1 MLKVINSLL
10 FPFMGKQKKKKKRA
24 EIRTQTIA
32 GPSIEAVC
40 YGEEEVGGKPVGFD
54 KHDTA
59 SIIIIIIIFGF
70 IAIAVAV
77 AMELEPQAGTSLPRR
92 IHIHGGI
99 TETGSRIPP
108 AKKMTSC
115 RQTTRPLRLTVVA
128 STGKR
133 ASMSSDIQRG
143 HTAHQRKVLNERA
156 NRAQFTFEFD
166 SNKKFVRI

>member
-10 FPFMGKQKKKKKRA
+10 FPFMGKQKKKERA

-54 KHDTA
+54 KHDAA
-59 SIIIIIIIFGF
+59 SIIISIIIVGF
-70 IAIAVAV
+70 IAIAI
-77 AMELEPQAGTSLPRR
+77 AMELEPQAGISLPRR

-115 RQTTRPLRLTVVA
+115 RERRRGLCVSLLLPQRVSGHPVVGHSTWPQCSPL
-128 STGKR
+128 
-133 ASMSSDIQRG
+133 M
-143 HTAHQRKVLNERA
+143 
-156 NRAQFTFEFD
+156 
-166 SNKKFVRI
+166 